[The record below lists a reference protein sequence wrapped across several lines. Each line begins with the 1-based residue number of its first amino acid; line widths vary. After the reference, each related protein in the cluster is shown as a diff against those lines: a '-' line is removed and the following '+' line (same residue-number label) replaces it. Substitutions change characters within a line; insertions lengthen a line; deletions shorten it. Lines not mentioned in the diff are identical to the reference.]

1 MSSARMTFL
10 LFLTLLVPAAFCSAQ
25 TPEGKGPKA
34 AQVPAAVA
42 APSADEKV
50 PKQMVILFQ
59 QQAAFDDHLPNERNP
74 AGLAMEFAKIGEL
87 NVERGRFAIYRAY
100 VRGAAENQKYVM
112 AQWKIG
118 SDPQVLPGD
127 VYVNA
132 KGLLMKEK
140 PSPEQEDKEMVD
152 SDIEVELDLQAAR
165 AEPIRYLL
173 YTADGKFSVP
183 GTVVPYP
190 IESRD
195 RGCKL
200 EVRLALPNADAVLI
214 YADGLPTKK
223 EAPLELVSAGQST
236 SEKLAVDGRGH
247 AETVDLPFVTG
258 KDSGT
263 LKASIAT
270 KACATSV
277 EIPWGKGSYTLH

>member
-1 MSSARMTFL
+1 MPSARMMFL
-10 LFLTLLVPAAFCSAQ
+10 LCLTLLVPASLCLAQ
-25 TPEGKGPKA
+25 TTEGKDPKA
-34 AQVPAAVA
+34 AQAPAAVA
-42 APSADEKV
+42 AQGVDEKV

-74 AGLAMEFAKIGEL
+74 KGLAMEFAKIGEL

-100 VRGAAENQKYVM
+100 VRGAAEDQKYVM

-132 KGLLMKEK
+132 KGLLMKQK
-140 PSPEQEDKEMVD
+140 PTPDQENKDMVD

-173 YTADGKFSVP
+173 YTADGKISVP
-183 GTVVPYP
+183 GTIVPYP
-190 IESRD
+190 IDGRD
-195 RGCKL
+195 RGCRL

-214 YADGLPTKK
+214 YADGLPAKR
-223 EAPLELVSAGQST
+223 EVELGLVSAGQVIAK
-236 SEKLAVDGRGH
+236 KLTADARGH
-247 AETVDLPFVTG
+247 AETVHLPYVVG
-258 KDSGT
+258 KEGGS
-263 LKASIAT
+263 LKVSVAT
-270 KACATSV
+270 KTCATSV
-277 EIPWGKGSYTLH
+277 EIPWGKGSYALH

>member
-1 MSSARMTFL
+1 MSPARVTFL
-10 LFLTLLVPAAFCSAQ
+10 LCFCLLPLAAFCQAQTTEGKEPQLATDPVATAVPAA
-25 TPEGKGPKA
+25 E
-34 AQVPAAVA
+34 
-42 APSADEKV
+42 EKV

-74 AGLAMEFAKIGEL
+74 KGLAIEFAKIGEL
-87 NVERGRFAIYRAY
+87 NVERGRFAIYRAF

-132 KGLLMKEK
+132 KGLLMKEM
-140 PSPEQEDKEMVD
+140 PTPDQEAKEMVD

-190 IESRD
+190 IEGRD

-223 EAPLELVSAGQST
+223 EAPLELVSGGQST

-270 KACATSV
+270 KACSTSV
-277 EIPWGKGSYTLH
+277 EIPWGKGSYALH